1 MKKVLDVKDLCVT
14 YSNKE
19 RSVYA
24 VQNVSFSL
32 NEGDSIGIVGESG
45 SGKSTLVMALLR
57 LLSEQTA
64 KVSGEC
70 YLNGKELLSL
80 PPEPLREMRWTEM
93 AMPIAC
99 LWRMAQSAGS
109 VSRRIC
115 RHLTVR

>member
-80 PPEPLREMRWTEM
+80 FLLSRYVKCVGQRW
-93 AMPIAC
+93 
-99 LWRMAQSAGS
+99 LSS
-109 VSRRIC
+109 FRR
-115 RHLTVR
+115 R

>member
-80 PPEPLREMRWTEM
+80 PPEPLREMR
-93 AMPIAC
+93 
-99 LWRMAQSAGS
+99 
-109 VSRRIC
+109 
-115 RHLTVR
+115 